1 MRNRSIDALPV
12 VLSDQ
17 STFSME
23 RIESGYKP
31 VKLLVYD
38 VTYLHFH
45 KHIELGYC
53 VSGEGICYVDDV
65 AYPFSAGDVQIIF
78 PYQKH
83 LSKNTTEVPSTWFWA
98 SIDPVE
104 IMEEAGFTEHERISS
119 WIANEMGICGI
130 VDPKQYPDI
139 CDGIRKLIDHIF
151 IENPKT
157 SHRKEAFAADFLS
170 LLICICHRSAGLN
183 QLSIRQDE
191 KLKQLA
197 PALDLVKETLQS
209 ETIPTVAQMSNA
221 CHMSVANFRKVF
233 LKALGVSPKEY
244 ITACVIHKA
253 KRELIL
259 SKKSVTEIAGVVG
272 YQNISGFNRCF
283 LESTG
288 MTPTQFRASLQGY
301 HVSAHTP

>member
-17 STFSME
+17 STISME

-45 KHIELGYC
+45 KTIELGYC
-53 VSGEGICYVDDV
+53 ISGEGICYVDDV

-151 IENPKT
+151 NGEPRCLHKA
-157 SHRKEAFAADFLS
+157 EAFAADFLS
-170 LLICICHRSAGLN
+170 LLVCICNQSAGLEKLVI
-183 QLSIRQDE
+183 QQDE
-191 KLKQLA
+191 KLEQLA

-221 CHMSVANFRKVF
+221 CHMSVANFRKIF
-233 LKALGVSPKEY
+233 HKTLGVSPKEY

-259 SKKSVTEIAGVVG
+259 SKKSVTEIAGIVG